1 MTRDEPYRLLRAAG
15 APALPDGYWYRV
27 RLRKYSDH
35 LVDIEVRC
43 DREFLGSLALGRS
56 TFSIVANGKRTV
68 LEAAARAARRAFEA
82 ATGAGVKA

>member
-1 MTRDEPYRLLRAAG
+1 MTREEPYRLLRAAG

-35 LVDIEVRC
+35 LVDIEVRR
-43 DREFLGSLALGRS
+43 DRELTGSVALGKA

-68 LEAAARAARRAFEA
+68 LQAAAKAARKAFER
-82 ATGAGVKA
+82 ATAAGVR